1 MKSNLELILKLST
14 NSDILHTLEILER
27 KYHVPVMNLQRFF
40 EFMLPAGSNFSFF
53 KAVSSNIQINVR
65 YNSQTK

>member
-1 MKSNLELILKLST
+1 MHAVANNNIVNDNNYSF
-14 NSDILHTLEILER
+14 R

-65 YNSQTK
+65 YNRQTK

>member
-1 MKSNLELILKLST
+1 MHAVANNNIVNDNNNYSF
-14 NSDILHTLEILER
+14 R

-65 YNSQTK
+65 YNRQTK